1 LLKILIWSE
10 NCVEY
15 NSIIRKYK
23 MKDIMNMNV
32 KKIAF
37 GAAVV
42 FFTGFASA
50 QTLQDGIN
58 SIDSDKF
65 AQAKTNFTEMIA
77 KEPTAENYFYLGN
90 TFLRQGEPDYA
101 KAIESFNKGLAAD
114 SKSYLNKIGLAAV
127 KLGKGDK
134 NAVAEIQKV
143 VTDSREKDAEV
154 LFRAAEALT
163 LFEKNSSPDLAI
175 QFLTKAIE
183 KAEKKGVPAHY
194 YYTLGDAYRLKRMP
208 GEAMSA
214 YDKALPTAK
223 NKASVY
229 TRMATLW
236 MAAQQWQQAKQNI
249 DKAIGVDATYAPAY
263 KALAGYDIRYQQN
276 AKATQDLINYTKY
289 ADEDPYTQL
298 EIAKLYFTNE
308 DYANSKMVLD
318 KIFDK
323 IEDPIKYKL
332 RAYNAYA
339 DKNYADAKQNMDTFV
354 SQAEKTRVQPADQGL
369 QGLIA
374 AGLAKDEKDAA
385 KKTALMTEAQ
395 QKVAI
400 AKAAKDETM
409 KWDLELANIA
419 GGGGV
424 SQSEVDKG
432 PTNPTIEALKK
443 QVAANNQDSDALF
456 KLATAYQ
463 DIKNWNGAI
472 LTWQKMSALLPDW
485 APAYYSQGY
494 SYQQAGNNDAAKMAY
509 EKFIS
514 TVKPADQEANK
525 QTLAYAYFAVAYMN
539 KDTDLAKAKDYVAKS
554 LQLDPTYQDAVKL
567 NAEINK

>member
-1 LLKILIWSE
+1 MI
-10 NCVEY
+10 
-15 NSIIRKYK
+15 
-23 MKDIMNMNV
+23 MNV

-42 FFTGFASA
+42 FFANFASA
-50 QTLQDGIN
+50 QTVQDGIN

-65 AQAKTNFTEMIA
+65 AQAKTNFTDMIA
-77 KEPTAENYFYLGN
+77 KAPTAENYFYLGN
-90 TFLRQGEPDYA
+90 TFLRQGEPDFA
-101 KAIESFNKGLAAD
+101 KATESFNKGLALDA
-114 SKSYLNKIGLAAV
+114 KSYLNKIGLAAV

-134 NAVAEIQKV
+134 NAIAEIQKI

-154 LFRAAEALT
+154 MFRAAEALT
-163 LFEKNSSPDLAI
+163 LFEKNNSPDLAI
-175 QFLTKAIE
+175 QFLNKAIE
-183 KAEKKGVPAHY
+183 RAAKKEVPAHY
-194 YYTLGDAYRLKRMP
+194 YYTLGDAYRLKKIP
-208 GEAMSA
+208 GDAMTA
-214 YDKALPTAK
+214 YDKALPLAK

-229 TRMATLW
+229 TRIGTLW
-236 MAAQQWQQAKQNI
+236 MAAQQWKQAKESI
-249 DKAIGVDATYAPAY
+249 DKAISTDATYAPAY
-263 KALAGYDIRYQQN
+263 KALAAYDIKYQEN

-308 DYANSKMVLD
+308 DYANSKMILD

-323 IEDPIKYKL
+323 VDDPIKFKL
-332 RAYNAYA
+332 RAYQLYA
-339 DKNYADAKQNMDTFV
+339 DGKYAEAKQSMDSFV
-354 SQAEKTRVQPADQGL
+354 SQAEKSRVQPADQGL
-369 QGLIA
+369 LGLIA

-400 AKAAKDETM
+400 AKGAKDETL
-409 KWDLELANIA
+409 KWDMELAKIA
-419 GGGGV
+419 GGGAV
-424 SQSEVDKG
+424 SQGSADTG
-432 PTNPTIEALKK
+432 PTNPTIEGLKQK
-443 QVAANNQDSDALF
+443 VAANAQDTDSLF

-463 DIKNWNGAI
+463 DAKNWNGAI
-472 LTWQKMSALLPDW
+472 LTWQKMSTLLPDW

-494 SYQQAGNNDAAKMAY
+494 SYQQAGNNDAAKIAY

-514 TVKPADQEANK
+514 TVKPADMEANK

-539 KDTDLAKAKDYVAKS
+539 KDSDLAKAKDYVAKS

-567 NAEINK
+567 NGEINKK

>member
-1 LLKILIWSE
+1 
-10 NCVEY
+10 
-15 NSIIRKYK
+15 

-42 FFTGFASA
+42 FFTNFAFA
-50 QTLQDGIN
+50 QTVQDGIN
-58 SIDSDKF
+58 SMDSDKY
-65 AQAKTNFTEMIA
+65 AQAKTNFTNMIA
-77 KEPTAENYFYLGN
+77 SAPTAENYFYLGN
-90 TFLRQGEPDYA
+90 TYLKQGEPDFA
-101 KAIESFNKGLAAD
+101 AASDSFNKGLAKD

-134 NAVAEIQKV
+134 NAVAEIQKIV
-143 VTDSREKDAEV
+143 SDSREKDAEV

-163 LFEKNSSPDLAI
+163 LFEKNNSPDLAI
-175 QFLTKAIE
+175 QFLNKAIE
-183 KAEKKGVPAHY
+183 RAQKKEVPAHY

-208 GEAMSA
+208 GDAMTA
-214 YDKALPTAK
+214 YDKALPLAK

-229 TRMATLW
+229 TRIGTLW
-236 MAAQQWQQAKQNI
+236 MAAQQWQQAKTSI
-249 DKAIGVDATYAPAY
+249 DKAISTDPSYAPAY
-263 KALAGYDIRYQQN
+263 KALAAYDIRYQEN

-308 DYANSKMVLD
+308 DYANSKQVLD

-323 IEDPIKYKL
+323 INDPIKFKL
-332 RAYNAYA
+332 RAYQLYA
-339 DKNYADAKQNMDTFV
+339 DGNYTEAKQNMDNFV
-354 SQAEKTRVQPADQGL
+354 SQADKSRLLPADQGL

-374 AGLAKDEKDAA
+374 AGLAKTEKDAA
-385 KKTALMTEAQ
+385 KKTALMAEAQ
-395 QKVAI
+395 QKVGV

-409 KWDLELANIA
+409 KWDMELAKIA
-419 GGGGV
+419 GGGGA
-424 SQSEVDKG
+424 SKSSVDAG
-432 PTNPTIEALKK
+432 PTNPTIEGLKQK
-443 QVAANNQDSDALF
+443 VAANAQDSDSLF

-463 DIKNWNGAI
+463 DVKNWDGAI
-472 LTWQKMSALLPDW
+472 MTWQKMNALLPDW
-485 APAYYSQGY
+485 APGYYSLGY

-509 EKFIS
+509 EKYIS
-514 TVKPADQEANK
+514 TVKPAEQEASK

-539 KDTDLAKAKDYVAKS
+539 KDSDPAKAKDYVAKS
-554 LQLDPTYQDAVKL
+554 VQLDPTYQDAVKL

>member
-1 LLKILIWSE
+1 
-10 NCVEY
+10 
-15 NSIIRKYK
+15 

-42 FFTGFASA
+42 FFTNFAFA
-50 QTLQDGIN
+50 QTVQDGIN

-65 AQAKTNFTEMIA
+65 AQAKTNFTNMIA
-77 KEPTAENYFYLGN
+77 SAPTAENYFYLGN
-90 TFLRQGEPDYA
+90 TFLKQGEPDFA
-101 KAIESFNKGLAAD
+101 AATDSFNKGIAAD

-134 NAVAEIQKV
+134 NAIAEIQKIV
-143 VTDSREKDAEV
+143 ADSREKDAEV

-163 LFEKNSSPDLAI
+163 LFDKNNSPDLAI
-175 QFLTKAIE
+175 QFLNKAIE
-183 KAEKKGVPAHY
+183 RAAKKEVPAHY

-208 GEAMSA
+208 GDAMTA
-214 YDKALPTAK
+214 YDKALPLAK

-229 TRMATLW
+229 TRIGTLW
-236 MAAQQWQQAKQNI
+236 MAAQQWQQAKTSI
-249 DKAIGVDATYAPAY
+249 EKAIATDPSYAPAY
-263 KALAGYDIRYQQN
+263 KAMAAYDIRYQQN

-308 DYANSKMVLD
+308 DYANSKQVLD

-323 IEDPIKYKL
+323 INDPIKFKL
-332 RAYNAYA
+332 RAYQLYA
-339 DKNYADAKQNMDTFV
+339 NGNYAEAKQNMDNFV
-354 SQAEKTRVQPADQGL
+354 SQAEKSRIQPADQGL

-374 AGLAKDEKDAA
+374 AGLAKTETDAA
-385 KKTALMTEAQ
+385 KKTALTTESQ
-395 QKVAI
+395 QKIAI

-409 KWDLELANIA
+409 KWDMELAKIS
-419 GGGGV
+419 GGGA
-424 SQSEVDKG
+424 SQSSVDAG
-432 PTNPTIEALKK
+432 PTNPTIEGLKQK
-443 QVAANNQDSDALF
+443 VAANAQDTDSLF

-463 DIKNWNGAI
+463 DAKNWNGAI
-472 LTWQKMSALLPDW
+472 QTWQKMSALLPDW
-485 APAYYSQGY
+485 APAYYSLGY
-494 SYQQAGNNDAAKMAY
+494 SYQQSGNNDAAKIAY

-525 QTLAYAYFAVAYMN
+525 QTLAYAYFAVAYMT
-539 KDTDLAKAKDYVAKS
+539 KDSDVAKAKDYVAKS
-554 LQLDPTYQDAVKL
+554 VQLDPTYQDAVKSVSYTHL
-567 NAEINK
+567 TLPTTPYV

>member
-1 LLKILIWSE
+1 
-10 NCVEY
+10 
-15 NSIIRKYK
+15 

-42 FFTGFASA
+42 FFTQFAFA
-50 QTLQDGIN
+50 QTVQDGIN

-65 AQAKTNFTEMIA
+65 AQAKTNFTNMIA
-77 KEPTAENYFYLGN
+77 TAPTAENYFYLGN
-90 TFLRQGEPDYA
+90 TYLKQGEPDFA
-101 KAIESFNKGLAAD
+101 AATDSFNKGLAAD
-114 SKSYLNKIGLAAV
+114 SKSYLNKLGLATV

-134 NAVAEIQKV
+134 NAVAEIQKI

-163 LFEKNSSPDLAI
+163 LFEKNNSPDLAI
-175 QFLTKAIE
+175 QFLNKAIE
-183 KAEKKGVPAHY
+183 RAQRKEVPAHY
-194 YYTLGDAYRLKRMP
+194 YYTLGDAYRLKKVP
-208 GEAMSA
+208 GDAMTA
-214 YDKALPTAK
+214 YDKALPLAK

-229 TRMATLW
+229 TRIGTLW
-236 MAAQQWQQAKQNI
+236 MAAQQWQQAKTSI
-249 DKAIGVDATYAPAY
+249 DKAIATDPTYAPAY
-263 KALAGYDIRYQQN
+263 KALAAYDIRYQQN

-308 DYANSKMVLD
+308 DYANSKQVLD

-323 IEDPIKYKL
+323 INDPIKFKL
-332 RAYNAYA
+332 RAYQLYA
-339 DKNYADAKQNMDTFV
+339 DGNYAEAKQNMDSFV
-354 SQAEKTRVQPADQGL
+354 SQADKSRVQPADQGL

-374 AGLAKDEKDAA
+374 AGLAKTETDAA
-385 KKTALMTEAQ
+385 KKSALMSEAQ
-395 QKVAI
+395 QKIAI

-424 SQSEVDKG
+424 SQSAADAG
-432 PTNPTIEALKK
+432 PTNPTIEGLKQK
-443 QVAANNQDSDALF
+443 VAANSQDSDSLF

-463 DIKNWNGAI
+463 DAKNWNGAI
-472 LTWQKMSALLPDW
+472 LTWQKMIALLPDW

-494 SYQQAGNNDAAKMAY
+494 SYQQAGNNDAAKIAY

-525 QTLAYAYFAVAYMN
+525 QTLAYAYFAVAYMA
-539 KDTDLAKAKDYVAKS
+539 KDNDLPKAKDYVAKS
-554 LQLDPTYQDAVKL
+554 LQLDPTYEDAINL
-567 NAEINK
+567 NKQINK